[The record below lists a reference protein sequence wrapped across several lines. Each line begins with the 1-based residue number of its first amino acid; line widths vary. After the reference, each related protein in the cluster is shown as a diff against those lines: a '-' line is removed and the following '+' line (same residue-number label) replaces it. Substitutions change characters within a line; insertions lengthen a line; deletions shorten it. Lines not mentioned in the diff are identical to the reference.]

1 MGSIIKN
8 KYLILRRI
16 SQLTI
21 LFLYF
26 AANYWGLKILMGNL
40 SFSKLF
46 NTIPLTDP
54 YAFLQM
60 LFAGAIISSDLIIG
74 VVIILLFYGL
84 IGGRAYCSWVCPVN
98 MITDLAAWVRRKT
111 HHEKDNLINA
121 TKIRNFRYVFMIMML
136 IVSTVVGA
144 AAFEFISPI
153 GMFTRAVAFTL
164 GFSWVWL
171 LVIFIFDA
179 FVLKNGWCGH
189 ICPVG
194 AMYSIVGSKSIIRVW
209 HNKDNCTACG
219 ECLKICPENQVLT
232 PVIDKKSD
240 YISGIE
246 CTNCGRCIEV
256 CNDNALEFSLRYII
270 NKKGEK
276 NDEKNATN

>member
-1 MGSIIKN
+1 MGSIKKN
-8 KYLILRRI
+8 KYLISRRI
-16 SQLTI
+16 TQLLI

-26 AANYWGLKILMGNL
+26 AANYWGLKILVGNL

-46 NTIPLTDP
+46 NVIPLTDP

-60 LFAGAIISSDLIIG
+60 LFAGAIISTDIIIG
-74 VVIILLFYGL
+74 VIIILAFYAI

-111 HHEKDNLINA
+111 HHEKDNLINP
-121 TKIRNFRYVFMIMML
+121 TKARSFRYFFLVILL
-136 IVSTVVGA
+136 IVSAIVGA

-171 LVIFIFDA
+171 VAIFIFDA
-179 FVLKNGWCGH
+179 FILKNGWCGH

-194 AMYSIVGSKSIIRVW
+194 AMYSVVGSKSIIRVY
-209 HNKDNCTACG
+209 HNKENCTNCG
-219 ECLKICPENQVLT
+219 NCLMICPEPQVLT
-232 PVIDKKSD
+232 PVINKKSD

-256 CNDNALEFSLRYII
+256 CNDNALKYSLRYFIKQ
-270 NKKGEK
+270 NKGE
-276 NDEKNATN
+276 NNEKTTSN

>member
-1 MGSIIKN
+1 MKIKN
-8 KYLILRRI
+8 RYLILRRI
-16 SQLTI
+16 TQFLI

-26 AANYWGLKILMGNL
+26 TANYWGWKILEGNL

-46 NTIPLTDP
+46 ETIPLTDP

-60 LFAGAIISSDLIIG
+60 LFAGAVISSDLIIG
-74 VVIILLFYGL
+74 VLIVLFFYGI

-98 MITDLAAWVRRKT
+98 LITDLAAWVRRKT
-111 HHEKDNLINA
+111 HHEKDNLVSA
-121 TKIRNFRYVFMIMML
+121 MKIKKFRYAFLVVML
-136 IVSTVVGA
+136 IFSAIIGA
-144 AAFEFISPI
+144 AAYEFINPI
-153 GMFTRAVAFTL
+153 GFFTRGVAFTL
-164 GFSWVWL
+164 GFAWVWL

-194 AMYSIVGSKSIIRVW
+194 AMYSIIGAKNIIRVY
-209 HNKDNCTACG
+209 HTLENCTNCG
-219 ECLKICPENQVLT
+219 NCLTICPENQVLA
-232 PVIDKKSD
+232 PIINKKSD

-256 CNDNALEFSLRYII
+256 CDDNALKFSIRNFI
-270 NKKGEK
+270 KGEK
-276 NDEKNATN
+276 NEKISSN

>member
-1 MGSIIKN
+1 MKIKN
-8 KYLILRRI
+8 RYLILRRI
-16 SQLTI
+16 TQFLI

-26 AANYWGLKILMGNL
+26 TANYWGWKILEGNL

-46 NTIPLTDP
+46 ETIPLTDP

-60 LFAGAIISSDLIIG
+60 LFAGAVISSDLIIG
-74 VVIILLFYGL
+74 VLIVLFFYGI

-98 MITDLAAWVRRKT
+98 LITDLAAWVRRKT
-111 HHEKDNLINA
+111 HHEKDNLVSA
-121 TKIRNFRYVFMIMML
+121 MKIKKFRYAFLVVML
-136 IVSTVVGA
+136 IFSAIIGA
-144 AAFEFISPI
+144 AAYEFINPI
-153 GMFTRAVAFTL
+153 GFFTRGVAFTL
-164 GFSWVWL
+164 GFAWVWL

-194 AMYSIVGSKSIIRVW
+194 AMYSIIGAKNIIRVY
-209 HNKDNCTACG
+209 HTLENCTNCG
-219 ECLKICPENQVLT
+219 NCLTICPENQVLA
-232 PVIDKKSD
+232 PIINKKSD

-256 CNDNALEFSLRYII
+256 CDDNALKFSIRNFI
-270 NKKGEK
+270 KGE
-276 NDEKNATN
+276 NNEKNSSN

>member
-1 MGSIIKN
+1 MIKKY

-16 SQLTI
+16 TQFLI

-26 AANYWGLKILMGNL
+26 AANYYGWKILVGNL

-46 NTIPLTDP
+46 NIIPLTDP

-60 LFAGAIISSDLIIG
+60 LFAGAVLSSNLIIG
-74 VVIILLFYGL
+74 VIIIVAFYGI

-98 MITDLAAWVRRKT
+98 LITDLAAWVRRKT
-111 HHEKDNLINA
+111 HHEKDNLISA
-121 TKIRNFRYVFMIMML
+121 MKIKKFRYFFLVIL
-136 IVSTVVGA
+136 LLVSAAVGA

-153 GMFTRAVAFTL
+153 SMFTRAVAFTL

-171 LVIFIFDA
+171 LAIFLFDA

-194 AMYSIVGSKSIIRVW
+194 AMYSVIGSKSIIRVY
-209 HNKDNCTACG
+209 HEKEKCTNCG
-219 ECLKICPENQVLT
+219 ECLNICPENQVLS
-232 PVIDKKSD
+232 PVINKKSD

-256 CNDNALEFSLRYII
+256 CEDDALKFTLRYLI
-270 NKKGEK
+270 KQKGEE
-276 NDEKNATN
+276 NEKTITN

>member
-1 MGSIIKN
+1 MNKIFKN
-8 KYLILRRI
+8 RYLILRRL
-16 SQLTI
+16 SQFTI

-26 AANYWGLKILMGNL
+26 AANYWGWKILIGNL

-60 LFAGAIISSDLIIG
+60 LFAGAIISSNLIIG
-74 VVIILLFYGL
+74 LVVILLFYGI

-98 MITDLAAWVRRKT
+98 LITDLAAWVRRKT
-111 HHEKDNLINA
+111 HHEKDNLLSA
-121 TKIRNFRYVFMIMML
+121 MKIKKFRYAFLVIML
-136 IVSTVVGA
+136 IFSAVIGA
-144 AAFEFISPI
+144 AAYEFINPI
-153 GMFTRAVAFTL
+153 GFFTRGVAFTL
-164 GFSWVWL
+164 GFTWVWL

-194 AMYSIVGSKSIIRVW
+194 ATYALIGAKNLIRVY
-209 HNKDNCTACG
+209 HTKDNCTNCG
-219 ECLKICPENQVLT
+219 NCFAICPENQVLS
-232 PVIDKKSD
+232 PVITKKD
-240 YISGIE
+240 DFIHGIE

-256 CNDNALEFSLRYII
+256 CNDNALKFSLRNFI
-270 NKKGEK
+270 KGEK
-276 NDEKNATN
+276 NEKNSSN

>member
-1 MGSIIKN
+1 MNKILKY

-16 SQLTI
+16 TQFTV

-26 AANYWGLKILMGNL
+26 GANAYGWKILMGNL

-46 NTIPLTDP
+46 DKIPLTDP

-60 LFAGAIISSDLIIG
+60 LFAGAVISSDLIAG
-74 VVIILLFYGL
+74 VIIILLFYAI

-98 MITDLAAWVRRKT
+98 LITDFAAWIRRIT
-111 HHEKDNLINA
+111 HHEKDNLISA
-121 TKIRNFRYVFMIMML
+121 MKIRKFRYAFLIVML
-136 IVSTVVGA
+136 IFSAIIGA

-153 GMFTRAVAFTL
+153 GIFTRGVAFTF
-164 GFSWVWL
+164 GFGWVWL
-171 LVIFIFDA
+171 FIIFLFDA

-194 AMYSIVGSKSIIRVW
+194 AMYSLVGSKSLIKVY
-209 HNKDNCTACG
+209 HTKENCTNCG
-219 ECLKICPENQVLT
+219 NCLTICPENQVLS
-232 PVIDKKSD
+232 PVINKKTD
-240 YISGIE
+240 FITGIE

-256 CNDNALEFSLRYII
+256 CDDNALKFSLRNYI
-270 NKKGEK
+270 KGET
-276 NDEKNATN
+276 NEKTSTN

>member
-8 KYLILRRI
+8 RYLILRRI
-16 SQLTI
+16 TQILI

-26 AANYWGLKILMGNL
+26 TANYYGWKILAGNL

-46 NTIPLTDP
+46 DTIPLADP
-54 YAFLQM
+54 FAVLQM
-60 LFAGAIISSDLIIG
+60 AFAGAVISTDLIIG
-74 VVIILLFYGL
+74 VLIILFFYGL

-111 HHEKDNLINA
+111 HHEKDNLISA
-121 TKIRNFRYVFMIMML
+121 QKIKKFRYFFLVIML
-136 IVSTVVGA
+136 VVSTLVGA

-153 GMFTRAVAFTL
+153 GIFTRGIAFTL
-164 GFSWVWL
+164 GFGWVWL
-171 LVIFIFDA
+171 LVIFLFDT

-194 AMYSIVGSKSIIRVW
+194 AMYSIIGSKSIVRVY
-209 HNKDNCTACG
+209 HEKDNCTNCG
-219 ECLKICPENQVLT
+219 ECLIVCPENQVLS
-232 PVIDKKSD
+232 PVIHKKSD

-256 CNDNALEFSLRYII
+256 CNDNALKFTLRYLIKQ
-270 NKKGEK
+270 KKGE
-276 NDEKNATN
+276 NHEKTANS

>member
-8 KYLILRRI
+8 RYLILRRI
-16 SQLTI
+16 TQFLI

-26 AANYWGLKILMGNL
+26 GANAYGWKILIGNL

-46 NTIPLTDP
+46 NTIPLADP

-60 LFAGAIISSDLIIG
+60 LFAGAVISSDLIIG
-74 VVIILLFYGL
+74 VLIIVLFYGI

-98 MITDLAAWVRRKT
+98 LITDLAAFVRRKT
-111 HHEKDNLINA
+111 HHEKDNIISA
-121 TKIRNFRYVFMIMML
+121 MKIKKFRYAFMIVL
-136 IVSTVVGA
+136 LLFSTAIGA

-171 LVIFIFDA
+171 LTIFIFDA

-194 AMYSIVGSKSIIRVW
+194 AMYSLIGSKSIIRVY
-209 HNKDNCTACG
+209 HTKENCTNCG
-219 ECLKICPENQVLT
+219 NCLMICPEQQVLS
-232 PVIDKKSD
+232 PVINKKSD
-240 YISGIE
+240 YINGIE

-256 CNDNALEFSLRYII
+256 CDDNALKFTLRYLI
-270 NKKGEK
+270 KQKGEE
-276 NDEKNATN
+276 NEKITTN

>member
-26 AANYWGLKILMGNL
+26 TANAYGWKILVGNL

-46 NTIPLTDP
+46 NAVPLADP
-54 YAFLQM
+54 FAVLQM
-60 LFAGAIISSDLIIG
+60 IFAGAVISADLILG
-74 VVIILLFYGL
+74 VFIILFFYGV
-84 IGGRAYCSWVCPVN
+84 IAGRAYCSWVCPVN
-98 MITDLAAWVRRKT
+98 MVTDLAAWVRKKLNLS
-111 HHEKDNLINA
+111 KDNLINT
-121 TKIRNFRYVFMIMML
+121 TKTRNFRYAFL
-136 IVSTVVGA
+136 IILLLTSAFIGA

-153 GMFTRAVAFTL
+153 GIFTRGVAFSL
-164 GFSWVWL
+164 GFGWIWL
-171 LVIFIFDA
+171 LTIFLFDT

-194 AMYSIVGSKSIIRVW
+194 AMYSLVGSKSLIRV
-209 HNKDNCTACG
+209 HYTKENCTNCG
-219 ECLKICPENQVLT
+219 NCLNICPENQVLA
-232 PVIDKKSD
+232 PVINKKSD
-240 YISGIE
+240 FISGIE

-256 CNDNALEFSLRYII
+256 CNDNALKFTIRNYI
-270 NKKGEK
+270 NSKGEK
-276 NDEKNATN
+276 NEKTTN

>member
-26 AANYWGLKILMGNL
+26 AANAWGWKIVVGTL

-46 NTIPLTDP
+46 NVIPLSDP
-54 YAFLQM
+54 YAVLQM
-60 LFAGAIISSDLIIG
+60 LFAGAVISADLIIG
-74 VVIILLFYGL
+74 VIVVLFIYGL

-98 MITDLAAWVRRKT
+98 MVTDLAAWVRRKT
-111 HHEKDNLINA
+111 NHEKDNLINA
-121 TKIRNFRYVFMIMML
+121 TKTRNFRYVFMVILL
-136 IVSTVVGA
+136 IVSAFVGA

-153 GMFTRAVAFTL
+153 GIFTRGVAFAL
-164 GFSWVWL
+164 GFGWVWL
-171 LVIFIFDA
+171 LTIFLFDA

-194 AMYSIVGSKSIIRVW
+194 AMYSIVGAKSLIRVY
-209 HNKDNCTACG
+209 HNKDNCTNCG
-219 ECLKICPENQVLT
+219 ECLIVCPENQVLS
-232 PVIDKKSD
+232 PVINKKSD
-240 YISGIE
+240 FISGIE

-256 CNDNALEFSLRYII
+256 CNDNALKFSLRNYI
-270 NKKGEK
+270 NNSKGER
-276 NDEKNATN
+276 NEKNTN